1 MARPSQL
8 ELAAA
13 RARVLTPEAMVD
25 RLDHALTL
33 LAGGARDLPERQR
46 TMQATIEWSTRLLGD
61 DQRELLLRLGVFRTG
76 FGLEAAEWMSAGLD
90 GTDAVEAL
98 GALVDGSLVR
108 EQDRGSRAWFAMPA
122 IVREYARDRLEDD
135 GTLDECADR
144 HAQFFVRLAAEA
156 GRELINPRQAVWMSR
171 LVDERE
177 ELRAAIAH
185 LIDERRWDDVIECV
199 WPLYWFWW
207 VGGQHGEVRVWMA
220 RLLEH
225 EDELSERARTIALY
239 YENSIASMQAPD
251 PSILP
256 VLEQCADYFA
266 REHDRF
272 GEALVLG
279 SLALAQ
285 LTMASPDLDG
295 AEAALRRALRL
306 VEDLDDAFGR
316 AIIGNLL
323 GRTALMRGRT
333 DEAIERF
340 DAALAIAHRIDD
352 KLGQSIALNYLG
364 WARVMLADLDGARTC
379 FTEQLLISSSV
390 GHEDGIAYALEGLF
404 GLAAVTG
411 DVELA
416 GRLLGAAE
424 DVRERK
430 GLFAGSAFSF
440 HQPILDRV
448 LAGPD
453 ADRFAVARREGRDAE
468 LAEVVAL
475 ALA

>member
-1 MARPSQL
+1 
-8 ELAAA
+8 
-13 RARVLTPEAMVD
+13 
-25 RLDHALTL
+25 
-33 LAGGARDLPERQR
+33 
-46 TMQATIEWSTRLLGD
+46 
-61 DQRELLLRLGVFRTG
+61 
-76 FGLEAAEWMSAGLD
+76 MS
-90 GTDAVEAL
+90 
-98 GALVDGSLVR
+98 
-108 EQDRGSRAWFAMPA
+108 
-122 IVREYARDRLEDD
+122 
-135 GTLDECADR
+135 
-144 HAQFFVRLAAEA
+144 
-156 GRELINPRQAVWMSR
+156 
-171 LVDERE
+171 
-177 ELRAAIAH
+177 
-185 LIDERRWDDVIECV
+185 
-199 WPLYWFWW
+199 
-207 VGGQHGEVRVWMA
+207 

-239 YENSIASMQAPD
+239 YENSIAAMQSPD
-251 PSILP
+251 PSIVP
-256 VLEQCADYFA
+256 VLVQCADYFE
-266 REHDRF
+266 REHDGF

-295 AEAALRRALRL
+295 AEASLRRALRL

-333 DEAIERF
+333 DEAIELF
-340 DAALAIAHRIDD
+340 DAGLAIARGIDD
-352 KLGQSIALNYLG
+352 KLGQTIALNYLG

-404 GLAAVTG
+404 ALAALGG

-430 GLFAGSAFSF
+430 GLFAGPAFSF

-448 LAGPD
+448 VAGPE
-453 ADRFAVARREGRDAE
+453 ADRFAVARGEGRNAE
-468 LAEVVAL
+468 LAEVVEL

>member
-1 MARPSQL
+1 M
-8 ELAAA
+8 
-13 RARVLTPEAMVD
+13 
-25 RLDHALTL
+25 
-33 LAGGARDLPERQR
+33 
-46 TMQATIEWSTRLLGD
+46 
-61 DQRELLLRLGVFRTG
+61 
-76 FGLEAAEWMSAGLD
+76 
-90 GTDAVEAL
+90 
-98 GALVDGSLVR
+98 
-108 EQDRGSRAWFAMPA
+108 
-122 IVREYARDRLEDD
+122 REYARARLEAD
-135 GTLDECADR
+135 GTLDDCADR

-156 GRELINPRQAVWMSR
+156 GRELVNPRQAVWMSR

-239 YENSIASMQAPD
+239 YENSIAAMQSPD
-251 PSILP
+251 PSIVP
-256 VLEQCADYFA
+256 VLVQCADYFA
-266 REHDRF
+266 REHDGF
-272 GEALVLG
+272 GEALVLA

-285 LTMASPDLDG
+285 LTMAAARPRRRRGG
-295 AEAALRRALRL
+295 APASAQPGRGPRRCLRPRHHREPARPNGPHAQAGPTRRSSSSMRASRSR
-306 VEDLDDAFGR
+306 D
-316 AIIGNLL
+316 
-323 GRTALMRGRT
+323 
-333 DEAIERF
+333 
-340 DAALAIAHRIDD
+340 RIDD
-352 KLGQSIALNYLG
+352 KLGQTIALNYLG

-404 GLAAVTG
+404 ALAALAG

-440 HQPILDRV
+440 HQSILDRV
-448 LAGPD
+448 VAGPE

-468 LAEVVAL
+468 LAEVVEL